1 MDIKSTMEV
10 EENERIPFL
19 DVLIYKRLDG
29 SLGHKVFRKKTH
41 TDSYLDANS
50 HHHPNEK
57 LGIINT
63 LAIRASRICDVE
75 HLKEEQG
82 NLVKVFKNIGNKEN
96 DIRRTFRNPLGKPKK
111 PINAMTKRGPT
122 SLTFKASQ
130 IRFPKS

>member
-1 MDIKSTMEV
+1 MEV
-10 EENERIPFL
+10 EENESIPFL
-19 DVLIYKRLDG
+19 DLLIYKRLDG

-41 TDSYLDANS
+41 TDNYLDADS
-50 HHHPNEK
+50 HHHPAQK

-82 NLVKVFKNIGNKEN
+82 NLVKVFKSIGYKEN

-111 PINAMTKRGPT
+111 NPT
-122 SLTFKASQ
+122 TQ
-130 IRFPKS
+130 